1 MLKVVLVAIALVGL
15 AFAFISIRILLIKGG
30 QFKGTCANNNP
41 FLQKQGV
48 TCGVCGKTAGDACD
62 NDNVKLEPVKA

>member
-48 TCGVCGKTAGDACD
+48 TCGVCGKPAGDACD
-62 NDNVKLEPVKA
+62 SDKIKLEPAKA